1 MIEWY
6 LKVVR
11 DNYANFSGRAR
22 RSEYWYF
29 RLCNFLIVLA
39 LMLISLLLGQLQIGL
54 VLYILYAI
62 AILVPSLALTVRRL
76 HDTGKSGWFYFV
88 SLIPL
93 IGPIWILVLFC
104 TEGDNGT
111 NEYGEDPKTDYNE
124 FDEIGNASQV

>member
-29 RLCNFLIVLA
+29 ILFNLIVGIVLGIIDYIIGFEILGNLYSLA
-39 LMLISLLLGQLQIGL
+39 MLI
-54 VLYILYAI
+54 
-62 AILVPSLALTVRRL
+62 PSLAVSVRRL
-76 HDTGKSGWFYFV
+76 HDVGKSGWFYLLV
-88 SLIPL
+88 LLPI
-93 IGPIWILVLFC
+93 IGWIWLLVLFA

-111 NEYGEDPKTDYNE
+111 NEYGADPKTNYDE
-124 FDEIGNASQV
+124 FDEIGNTSEV